1 MRCSWRGRSGRPVR
15 QRSSSSSS
23 CSNHSSKKEEE
34 EEKKSITIYLT
45 WILICCPGTQNILLI
60 FFCISLKWTFV
71 MFLSL
76 HSQHLPGLQGK
87 GGRGCLVKKINIVYI
102 WIWVQLIFC
111 HKSICC
117 NILHPSYWWGCFE
130 GYTAHFNK
138 LKLHILP

>member
-34 EEKKSITIYLT
+34 EGKKVDNHLSYLDT
-45 WILICCPGTQNILLI
+45 NLLPWHPKHLAN